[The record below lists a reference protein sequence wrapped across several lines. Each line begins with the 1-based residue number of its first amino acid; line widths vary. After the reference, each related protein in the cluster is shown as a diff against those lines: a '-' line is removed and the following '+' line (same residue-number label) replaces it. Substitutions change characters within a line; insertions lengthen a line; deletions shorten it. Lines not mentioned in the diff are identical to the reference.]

1 MARRKQSALAAPFQG
16 RWRIVEMDLWDEE
29 ARDLVEPAFIR
40 FDGEEGEMRFICVVA
55 WLDVRYGAR
64 AGSPIA
70 EFSWEGVDE
79 GDERCGRGWIEI
91 GTAGRL
97 VGHFFFHMGDDSGFV
112 CEKW

>member
-1 MARRKQSALAAPFQG
+1 MARKKAGALAAPFQG
-16 RWRIVEMDLWDEE
+16 RWRVVEMDAWDEE

-40 FDGEEGEMRFICVVA
+40 FDGEDGEMRFVAVVA

-64 AGSPIA
+64 SGSPIA

-79 GDERCGRGWIEI
+79 GDQRSGRGWVEI

-97 VGHFFFHMGDDSGFV
+97 VGHSFFHNGDDSAFV
-112 CEKW
+112 CERW